1 MWCFVKEQQSWK
13 KLKIKEKNVQKEK
26 YVPQQLPVAVTFDQF
41 NVNVFDHLLARLSW
55 STIDLLNT
63 RLFHYLINQLSISQ
77 SLTCKTGLIQKRIPI
92 IPEIHP
98 SSTQFVYRIHLTDQ
112 AKILESYWEHLLKWD
127 FSQKPYEHSYP
138 KNNPPAPPLTTT
150 NY

>member
-1 MWCFVKEQQSWK
+1 MWCFVKEQQ
-13 KLKIKEKNVQKEK
+13 KLEKVENKREKRSKRKICTSIAASSSYVRLVQC
-26 YVPQQLPVAVTFDQF
+26 
-41 NVNVFDHLLARLSW
+41 NVFDHLLARLSW

-98 SSTQFVYRIHLTDQ
+98 SSTQLVYRIHLTDQ